1 MAFVSTAISPIMT
14 ISTFGT
20 FAAIAILV
28 NYIMVITWF
37 PAVILSMEI
46 HVWPYFGFKWGPQ
59 DEDVWNEE
67 FANLPNNEEKKGKC
81 CDQCRIRPG
90 ASIAFL
96 IISAWASFMIY

>member
-37 PAVILSMEI
+37 PAVVSASSM
-46 HVWPYFGFKWGPQ
+46 HFK
-59 DEDVWNEE
+59 DN
-67 FANLPNNEEKKGKC
+67 
-81 CDQCRIRPG
+81 I
-90 ASIAFL
+90 
-96 IISAWASFMIY
+96 